1 MKKRRKV
8 LSVMLCAA
16 MIASLAACGSK
27 GDDKKSSDDGGKVK
41 LTFSTSV
48 YVEEPHQKAIDAL
61 LEAYSKKE
69 PNVEI
74 EILGAGYDGY
84 WDNITTEILSNNES
98 DMIQVYPENISTYNA
113 IRDGGTFMDLS
124 EYMSDDLKEKLVGQD
139 MCDVDGQTL
148 AISSYAWGTTGI
160 FYRKSMQKDAGVNPD
175 EIKTQEDFRK
185 ACKKFTD
192 DGKYAM
198 GVVSGTHAF
207 TVSEWNRLIARPV
220 SNGLYFPNG
229 ESEPYT
235 ADNVNIN
242 APENV
247 WAAQWWQD
255 FILKDKA
262 AKLVTDKKDSREM
275 FWNGDVP
282 FNMDGPWFVGM
293 CKERDESLMDDI
305 GIIPQFDVVY
315 DGTTY
320 KPNPTNYPLVTM
332 ISKNCKH
339 PKEAYAFLEWMTTDE
354 AQKIIADCGMI
365 PSNTDYSTSD
375 EYIQNHELEHKIV
388 EFMQN
393 NYTDLVAD
401 PNISQLG
408 EISQIMLDAAQ
419 KMFSEQAADVQE
431 EMDSAQKQVEEVMS
445 RDAE

>member
-160 FYRKSMQKDAGVNPD
+160 FYRKSMLKDAGVNPD

-220 SNGLYFPNG
+220 CLVWILMYDKDYGIINFLLNNAGILSHNIAYLQDVSVALP
-229 ESEPYT
+229 
-235 ADNVNIN
+235 AAMVVNIWKGFPYV
-242 APENV
+242 AIMLLAGMQSVSTDLYE
-247 WAAQWWQD
+247 AAD
-255 FILKDKA
+255 I
-262 AKLVTDKKDSREM
+262 
-275 FWNGDVP
+275 
-282 FNMDGPWFVGM
+282 DGA
-293 CKERDESLMDDI
+293 
-305 GIIPQFDVVY
+305 
-315 DGTTY
+315 TT
-320 KPNPTNYPLVTM
+320 
-332 ISKNCKH
+332 
-339 PKEAYAFLEWMTTDE
+339 F
-354 AQKIIADCGMI
+354 QKIRYITIPAIRSVSTTVFLLLIIWTIKDYAIAYVLTKGG
-365 PSNTDYSTSD
+365 PSRATELLTI
-375 EYIQNHELEHKIV
+375 YIQQTGFKYFDFGKASAAGML
-388 EFMQN
+388 ML
-393 NYTDLVAD
+393 LVALAFTFFYFKVL
-401 PNISQLG
+401 N
-408 EISQIMLDAAQ
+408 
-419 KMFSEQAADVQE
+419 KE
-431 EMDSAQKQVEEVMS
+431 EE
-445 RDAE
+445 